1 MYWSSWDHHTNRRLI
16 ATAGLRILTD
26 TVETTLKDGQPVAFH
41 WLIAY
46 KA

>member
-16 ATAGLRILTD
+16 AAAGLQILTD
-26 TVETTLKDGQPVAFH
+26 TVETTLEDGQPVAFH
-41 WLIAY
+41 WLIAC